1 MRQNQRR
8 KRRNIILFLFTLVI
22 CMFGSF
28 YYFSNDINI
37 KGVGSSDGNF
47 KVLVTDVSLKET
59 SGILSDRSKTPSIS
73 ENRIEFSPFLN
84 NANERLTYTIT
95 VENQGSLE
103 AKYRFVTILDDKN
116 PEVKFELGDESEWN
130 ILKSGA
136 KHEFDIDIYYDS
148 EYAGKS
154 TGDFSNLILNLE
166 SVQNVSDIQED
177 DIIQQP
183 VFTENGSSI
192 KITYP
197 EGCGTKY
204 KCTYQK
210 DSNSEVTVGEKSV
223 EVKFPSSGIV
233 TAKVSN
239 KYNSVSNSHNVT
251 VSPLMK
257 VWHSNSSDD
266 FHSEQYKSKIS
277 YVEFI
282 DNINIPKNAISWDI
296 SYDKNGS
303 VIAYIV
309 DNNQG
314 YNLYIGGVGGVI
326 AKDLSYL
333 FYDFSNLQNINLSKL
348 NTANTIAMRSTFEK
362 CPNLSSLDLKSF
374 DTSNVV
380 VMNNMFKNSSN
391 LKKIYVSNSFIT
403 KQVISSK
410 NMFLG
415 CNSLVGQTGTTYNQ
429 ENSDKVYAVVGP
441 NGYFSTI

>member
-1 MRQNQRR
+1 MRHNQRR
-8 KRRNIILFLFTLVI
+8 KQRNIIIFLFTIVV
-22 CMFGSF
+22 CMFGGF

-59 SGILSDRSKTPSIS
+59 SGILSDKSKAPSIS
-73 ENRIEFSPFLN
+73 DNSIEFSPFLN

-95 VENQGSLE
+95 VENQGALE
-103 AKYRFVTILDDKN
+103 ARYRFVTKLDDKN
-116 PEVKFELGDESEWN
+116 PGVKFELDGESEWN
-130 ILKSGA
+130 ILKPGA
-136 KHEFDIDIYYDS
+136 KHNFDIVIYYDK

-154 TGDFSNLILNLE
+154 TGDFSNLMLNLE
-166 SVQNVSDIQED
+166 SVQNVDEIPEGD
-177 DIIQQP
+177 KIQQP
-183 VFTENGSSI
+183 VFTENGSSL

-197 EGCGTKY
+197 SGCGSKY

-210 DSNSEVTVGEKSV
+210 DSNSEVNVDKKIV
-223 EVKFPSSGIV
+223 EVNFSSSGIV

-239 KYNSVSNSHNVT
+239 QYNSVSNSHNVK
-251 VSPLMK
+251 VNPLMK

-266 FHSEQYKSKIS
+266 FHSEQYKSKIN

-282 DNINIPKNAISWDI
+282 DNIKIPKDAKSWDI
-296 SYDKNGS
+296 SYEKNGS
-303 VIAYIV
+303 VIAYVV

-314 YNLYIGGVGGVI
+314 YNLYIGGVGGVM
-326 AKDLSYL
+326 AKDLSYM

-348 NTANTIAMRSTFEK
+348 NTSNTIAMRSTFEK
-362 CPNLSSLDLKSF
+362 CPNLSSLDLKTF

-380 VMNNMFKNSSN
+380 VMNNMFKDSSN
-391 LKKIYVSNSFIT
+391 LKKIYVSNTFVT
-403 KQVISSK
+403 TQVISSK
-410 NMFLG
+410 DMFLG

-429 ENSDKVYAVVGP
+429 EKLDKNYATVGP